1 MLAHRDSKCQRLHRE
16 AGCVACQGGCDAK
29 QRTEVRV
36 QTARVNAAAE
46 VGSLRV
52 AAMMQEQAFRLDVA
66 VDNVFAMAINRS
78 TSELLDVKG
87 RSQICPLE
95 NAQIVSD
102 SRTIRAW
109 RRIQE

>member
-1 MLAHRDSKCQRLHRE
+1 MQSS
-16 AGCVACQGGCDAK
+16 
-29 QRTEVRV
+29 
-36 QTARVNAAAE
+36 ARSFAAE

-52 AAMMQEQAFRLDVA
+52 AAMIREQAFGLHVA
-66 VDNVFAMAINRS
+66 VNNVFEMAINRS

-102 SRTIRAW
+102 GRTIRAW